1 MTTTAEVKL
10 PEGRV
15 YELPIEPHL
24 YYDGLEGIGIG
35 PRFGGHIRKGDWYLE
50 LGGPRHNYTSFLFA
64 EWVEDYENL
73 TDGKVT
79 LIGPELNEVPEE
91 SSFPFAYYISVGGP
105 ALTIEY
111 FPMVERSMTMGL
123 GWIEGVMVI
132 GARSQVWMRV
142 SKKMAPKHS
151 IRTITQACRAMI
163 RSLVLTAERIEQK
176 VIIATPEMGGVN
188 AIAPLLDQAQKD
200 WEAYDAKR
208 AITVT
213 DEEVDT
219 YYGCTICRLIAPT
232 HVCVCTPERAPYCGF
247 LEYTAMKV
255 FAEVDPA
262 GFIFPI
268 EKEETLDAKKGW
280 FSGVDKAVY
289 EKSSG
294 RTRKVYLNS
303 CIEYPTTN

>member
-1 MTTTAEVKL
+1 MTTTGVKL
-10 PEGRV
+10 SEGRV
-15 YELPIEPHL
+15 FELPIEPHRF
-24 YYDGLEGIGIG
+24 YEGMEDVGIG

-50 LGGPRHNYTSFLFA
+50 LGGPRFNYTSFLFA
-64 EWVEDYENL
+64 EWVEDYEEV
-73 TDGKVT
+73 TDGKFT

-91 SSFPFAYYISVGGP
+91 SSFPFAYYVRVGGP

-111 FPMVERSMTMGL
+111 FPMVERAMTMGL

-142 SKKMAPKHS
+142 SKKVVHKQSLQKIA
-151 IRTITQACRAMI
+151 QGCRAMI
-163 RSLVLTAERIEQK
+163 KSLVLTADRIEQK
-176 VIIATPEMGGVN
+176 IVVATPEMGGVN
-188 AIAPLLDQAQKD
+188 AITSLLE
-200 WEAYDAKR
+200 EAKAAWDNYDAKR
-208 AITVT
+208 ATTVT

-219 YYGCTICRLIAPT
+219 FYGCTICRLIAPT
-232 HVCVCTPERAPYCGF
+232 HVCVCTPERPPYCGF

-262 GFIFPI
+262 GFIFPV
-268 EKEETLDAKKGW
+268 EKEEIRDLKRGW
-280 FSGVDKAVY
+280 YSGVDKAVY

-294 RTRKVYLNS
+294 RTRKVFLNS